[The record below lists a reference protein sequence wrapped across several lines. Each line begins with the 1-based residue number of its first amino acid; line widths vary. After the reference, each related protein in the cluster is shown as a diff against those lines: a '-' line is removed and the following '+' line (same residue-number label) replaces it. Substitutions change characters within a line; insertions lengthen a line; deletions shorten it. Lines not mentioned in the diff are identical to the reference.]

1 MAQFAFEARTRTGD
15 IRKGLMEADGEP
27 DLANRLRAQGLTLS
41 KAKKKAK
48 ALEIKLPFGGGVPEK
63 DVVVFTRQF
72 ATMIDAGLPIVQCL
86 EILANQTPNKT
97 FAKALS

>member
-41 KAKKKAK
+41 KAKKK
-48 ALEIKLPFGGGVPEK
+48 
-63 DVVVFTRQF
+63 R
-72 ATMIDAGLPIVQCL
+72 
-86 EILANQTPNKT
+86 
-97 FAKALS
+97 